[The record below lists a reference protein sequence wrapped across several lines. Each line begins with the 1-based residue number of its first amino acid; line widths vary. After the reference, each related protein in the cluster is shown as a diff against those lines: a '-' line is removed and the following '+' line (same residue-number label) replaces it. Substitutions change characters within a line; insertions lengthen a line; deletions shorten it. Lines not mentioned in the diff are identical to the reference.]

1 MAFRRCL
8 AIGLVGLVLTAA
20 VGGSLRAADPLEA
33 RAETFIA
40 SLADKAVQALT
51 VEGAERAERVS
62 RFRRLFNDHF
72 AVHGIAKW
80 VLGRYWRRASP
91 DERGEYLILFEDMI
105 VVSYVDRFASY
116 TGEAL
121 AITKTVALND
131 ESAMIYSEIVRPT
144 GGPPVRVDWRV
155 ATEDGGLRIVDV
167 VVEGTSM
174 STTLRSD
181 FGSIIRREGGKVAG
195 LLKVLRDK
203 TKSLRQDLGK

>member
-8 AIGLVGLVLTAA
+8 AIGLVGLVLTSM
-20 VGGSLRAADPLEA
+20 VSGPVRAADPLEA
-33 RAETFIA
+33 HAETFIA

-51 VEGAERAERVS
+51 VEGAQRSERVS

-80 VLGRYWRRASP
+80 VLGRYWRRASD
-91 DERGEYLILFEDMI
+91 DERSEYLILFEDMI
-105 VVSYVDRFASY
+105 VVSYVDRFAGY

-121 AITKTVALND
+121 AITKAVALND
-131 ESAMIYSEIVRPT
+131 DSAMVYSEIVRPT

-155 ATEDGGLRIVDV
+155 ATEDENLHVVDV
-167 VVEGTSM
+167 VIEGTSM

-181 FGSIIRREGGKVAG
+181 FSSIIRREGGKVAG
-195 LLKVLRDK
+195 LLKVMRDK
-203 TKSLRQDLGK
+203 TKSLRQDLAK